1 MPLDELLDKVKNTEN
16 IDFLRETVEWMANEL
31 MQLDVAQR
39 IGARNYERSENRSNS
54 RNGYRHVNW
63 TTRAGEVDL
72 AVPKLRQGSYYPDFL
87 LERHNLT
94 EEALLATVV
103 EAYVNGV
110 STRKMDKLFKSLG
123 ADGIDKSQVSRITKQ
138 LNERIAEFRNR
149 PLDKNYVYVWLDA
162 TFPKFRENHRVIS
175 GAMVVA
181 IGVTAKGQREVLGFE
196 LGASESGPFWLSFLR
211 SLKTRGLQGVKLVI
225 SDAHE
230 GLKGAIEAVF
240 SGTEWQRCTV
250 HFMRNV
256 LSQVPKS
263 GQELVVDLIRSIY
276 AQPNY
281 KAAIDQFERILP
293 GLAKSYPKAAE
304 ILENGI
310 YDSLTYMAFPKEH
323 WKRIHSTN
331 PLERVNREIKR
342 RINSVGIFPD
352 RDSVTRL
359 VGAVLIQQHE
369 DWISGRNYFSDTS
382 MAKLKQLSQVNNYA
396 DKPELLN
403 IVSK

>member
-1 MPLDELLDKVKNTEN
+1 
-16 IDFLRETVEWMANEL
+16 
-31 MQLDVAQR
+31 
-39 IGARNYERSENRSNS
+39 
-54 RNGYRHVNW
+54 
-63 TTRAGEVDL
+63 
-72 AVPKLRQGSYYPDFL
+72 
-87 LERHNLT
+87 
-94 EEALLATVV
+94 
-103 EAYVNGV
+103 
-110 STRKMDKLFKSLG
+110 
-123 ADGIDKSQVSRITKQ
+123 
-138 LNERIAEFRNR
+138 
-149 PLDKNYVYVWLDA
+149 
-162 TFPKFRENHRVIS
+162 
-175 GAMVVA
+175 MVVA

-196 LGASESGPFWLSFLR
+196 LGASENGAFWLSFLR
-211 SLKTRGLQGVKLVI
+211 SLKARGLNGVQLVI

-240 SGTEWQRCTV
+240 SGTQWQRCTV

-281 KAAIDQFERILP
+281 KTAINQFERVLP
-293 GLAKSYPKAAE
+293 ELEKSYPMAAE
-304 ILENGI
+304 ILESGI

-331 PLERVNREIKR
+331 PLERLNREIKR
-342 RINSVGIFPD
+342 RIDSVGIFPD

-382 MAKLKQLSQVNNYA
+382 MAKLKQAGQVSNYTS
-396 DKPELLN
+396 KPELLS
-403 IVSK
+403 VATK